1 LELVKV
7 VELDAPHP
15 HLRLCQAQAACQ
27 REDKGMPE
35 LVLQALQTLGNVRNA
50 RAAILQSRL
59 QF

>member
-1 LELVKV
+1 M

-50 RAAILQSRL
+50 MAAILQSML